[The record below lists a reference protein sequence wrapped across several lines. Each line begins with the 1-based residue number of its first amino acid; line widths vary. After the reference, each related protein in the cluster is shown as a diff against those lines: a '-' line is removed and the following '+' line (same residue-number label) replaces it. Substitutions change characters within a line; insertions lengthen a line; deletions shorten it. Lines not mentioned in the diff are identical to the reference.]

1 MELFEFT
8 KILFENPGEW
18 NSITPGEKR
27 KHYFMVQRRFAIQF
41 PMQANALQHLKI
53 NQAGV
58 MDFWQKFMRKTYNS
72 RTPGWMYTKGIKKAK
87 EVKEKKNSNISS
99 ALISQYAAKMEL
111 DKKSIYDAL
120 EFYPDLMIAE
130 IKQYEKVINQK

>member
-8 KILFENPGEW
+8 KILFERPGEW
-18 NSITPGEKR
+18 QDITPGEKR
-27 KHYFMVQRRFAIQF
+27 KQFFMCNRRFSIQF

-58 MDFWQKFMRKTYNS
+58 VDFWQTFMRRQYQ

-87 EVKEKKNSNISS
+87 QEKERKINVSDK
-99 ALISQYAAKMEL
+99 LIHEYAKRMSMDL
-111 DKKSIYDAL
+111 KSIYDAL
-120 EFYPDLMIAE
+120 EFYPDLMINE
-130 IKQYEKVINQK
+130 LKQFEKVINQK

>member
-8 KILFENPGEW
+8 KIIFERPGEW
-18 NSITPGEKR
+18 PDITPGEKR
-27 KHYFMVQRRFAIQF
+27 KQYFMVNRRFAIQF

-58 MDFWQKFMRKTYNS
+58 VDFWQQFMRKTYQ

-87 EVKEKKNSNISS
+87 QEKEKKINVSDK
-99 ALISQYAAKMEL
+99 LIHEYAKRMTIDL
-111 DKKSIYDAL
+111 KSVYDAL
-120 EFYPDLMIAE
+120 EFYPDLMVKE
-130 IKQYEKVINQK
+130 LKHFEKVINQK

>member
-8 KILFENPGEW
+8 KIIFESPGEYQE
-18 NSITPGEKR
+18 ITPGEKR
-27 KHYFMVQRRFAIQF
+27 KWFFLLQRRFAIQF

-58 MDFWQKFMRKTYNS
+58 VDFWQHFMRKQYQK
-72 RTPGWMYTKGIKKAK
+72 TPGWMYTKGIKKSK
-87 EVKEKKNSNISS
+87 EEKEKKIKVSET
-99 ALISQYAAKMEL
+99 LINQYAAKMEI

-120 EFYPDLMIAE
+120 EFYPEQIQKELKDF
-130 IKQYEKVINQK
+130 EKIINQK